1 MATKFKWVGETLAM
15 NFGSLAGNNSG
26 ISSSVVWCDKKLS
39 DNLTGVTTA
48 YYSES
53 DGALSDTIQ
62 YENPTNEATIT
73 GYINWK
79 SGGKS
84 NLATASDTIL
94 SYYPIVLAV
103 YDNIG
108 TTEIYN
114 DALLN
119 KFVYTQGTNS
129 SYALAKVTC
138 STINWT
144 IPDTTAVSLNDAST
158 ANNINNNIIA
168 STTYVF
174 NNTGKSVATFTAAAY
189 GGACSSNHTYL
200 SNVSQ
205 TKTKTITIK
214 NAVKSISAAKTSTS
228 LFEKIGTESITYTL
242 TGFSKG
248 AVAYSYV
255 YATSSNNN
263 VATATVSGGKVTI
276 TAKEVSTTSTATIT
290 LTATGATLSK
300 TCTISVTV
308 TNVANQTVS
317 INTGDVYSIG
327 LPTSGITFS
336 DGSTT
341 SENTY
346 AKATISGTTLTIT
359 AKSPTSTAQVFTLST
374 GTTVTVTVTN
384 ITLTI
389 S

>member
-15 NFGSLAGNNSG
+15 NFGSIAGNSSG
-26 ISSSVVWCDKKLS
+26 ISSSVIWCDKKLS
-39 DNLTGVTTA
+39 DNLTGVTSTYFTDTDA
-48 YYSES
+48 
-53 DGALSDTIQ
+53 ALSDTIQ
-62 YENPTNEATIT
+62 YENPTSEATIT

-79 SGGKS
+79 SGGHS
-84 NLATASDTIL
+84 NIATASDKIL
-94 SYYPIVLAV
+94 SYYPVELAV

-108 TTEIYN
+108 ATEIYN
-114 DALLN
+114 DALDG

-129 SYALAKVTC
+129 SYALAKVTG

-144 IPDTTAVSLNDAST
+144 IPDTTVVSLNKTST
-158 ANNINNNIIA
+158 ANNANNTITA

-174 NNTGKSVATFTAAAY
+174 NNTGKSAATFTANAY
-189 GGACSSNHTYL
+189 GGACSSAHTYL

-248 AVAYSYV
+248 AVADPHVS
-255 YATSSNNN
+255 ATSSNNN

-276 TAKEVSTTSTATIT
+276 TAKEVSATSTATIT
-290 LTATGATLSK
+290 LTATGATTSK
-300 TCTISVTV
+300 SCTISVTV

-317 INTGDVYSIG
+317 LNTGDVYTYG
-327 LPTSGITFS
+327 LPTTDIKFS
-336 DGSTT
+336 DGTTT

-346 AKATISGTTLTIT
+346 AKATISGDKLTIT

-374 GTTVTVTVTN
+374 GTTITVTVTN